1 MSNGPTLPKEV
12 AESTD
17 NAVVDIRR
25 PRRTALIISA
35 TVGVV
40 MALLLVL
47 LAVSPSDPDR
57 ATGSVLI
64 GKTAP
69 AFRSVDTKGRTVDA
83 ADYRGRWLLVNFFAS
98 WCIPCKVE
106 QPELIAWSARH
117 ETSGEASLVSIAF
130 DDGPD
135 AVVAFF
141 AANGGDWPV
150 VPDQVARIAQ
160 DYGVVKLPESFLISP
175 DGVVVTKFEG
185 GVTADGI
192 DAVMAKGAPGTAAGA
207 TVSKGSGS

>member
-1 MSNGPTLPKEV
+1 MSDGPTARAP
-12 AESTD
+12 STEPFASGD
-17 NAVVDIRR
+17 SR

-35 TVGVV
+35 SVGVV

-47 LAVSPSDPDR
+47 LALSPDDPDR
-57 ATGSVLI
+57 ASGSVLV
-64 GKTAP
+64 GKAAP
-69 AFRSVDTKGRTVDA
+69 AFRSVDTKGRTVDV

-98 WCIPCKVE
+98 WCVPCKVE

-117 ETSGEASLVSIAF
+117 EVSGEASLVSIAF
-130 DDGPD
+130 DDGPE

-150 VPDQVARIAQ
+150 VPDETARIAQ
-160 DYGVVKLPESFLISP
+160 DYGVVKLPESYLISP

-185 GVTADGI
+185 GVTADGV
-192 DAVMAKGAPGTAAGA
+192 DAVLAKGSTGAGA
-207 TVSKGSGS
+207 GSTIPNGSGS